1 MAPGKRFPSVPGYGI
16 IPPKRLRGKMAVLR
30 RLIIAVAI
38 LVAAPLNAQ
47 TADSTQF
54 ELGRRYTQWL
64 YEGQVDSLYSKFSP
78 EMRAAIPTVQAFSDM
93 RMQIQTQA
101 GAETGVVSERI
112 LDPTPAPGMTV
123 YVRTARF
130 ANAPMNINV
139 TVVTDAAGI
148 IHGFSVRPAPPENPI
163 D

>member
-1 MAPGKRFPSVPGYGI
+1 
-16 IPPKRLRGKMAVLR
+16 MAVLR
-30 RLIIAVAI
+30 RWILAAAI
-38 LVAAPLNAQ
+38 VVAAPLNAQ
-47 TADSTQF
+47 AADSSQF

-78 EMRAAIPTVQAFSDM
+78 EMRQAIPTVQAFSEM

-112 LDPTPAPGMTV
+112 LDPSTAPGMIV

-130 ANAPMNINV
+130 ANAPMNVNV

-148 IHGFSVRPAPPENPI
+148 IHGFSVRPAPPENPTE
-163 D
+163 